1 MRGHD
6 GRRDPVRRRALA
18 RARDRS
24 RRRRLRRGAY
34 LLPSLFTIG
43 NMLLGFYAVV
53 TAFQGSQVLLPE
65 AGDPYFTRAALAVFI
80 AAILDTFDGR
90 IARTM
95 GTDSEFGREYDSL
108 ADLFTFGAAPALVTY
123 FWGLQGFHRVGWLV
137 PLYYMVCTATRLA
150 RFNVQT
156 KSSDSRYFVGLP
168 SPAAAGAVCSL
179 MFYVPGGQW
188 REWWGVVVLATLA
201 VAGTLEV
208 STFRYWSLKQVDL
221 KKRWSYRAALP
232 LALVVLVVALEP
244 KAFFLAV
251 AVIYTS
257 WGPLAW
263 IAGRLRRK
271 AASDGPGV
279 AAPDGAAAAAEDPPA
294 GRPAGAGREEGP

>member
-1 MRGHD
+1 MRGRDRH
-6 GRRDPVRRRALA
+6 RDPAQE
-18 RARDRS
+18 RARNRS
-24 RRRRLRRGAY
+24 RRRRLQRGAY

-53 TAFQGSQVLLPE
+53 TAFRGSQVLQPE
-65 AGDPYFTRAALAVFI
+65 AGDPYFARAALAVFI

-90 IARTM
+90 IARSM
-95 GTDSEFGREYDSL
+95 GTDSDFGREYDSL
-108 ADLFTFGAAPALVTY
+108 ADLFTFGATPALVTY
-123 FWGLQGFHRVGWLV
+123 FWGLQGFGRIGWLV

-156 KSSDSRYFVGLP
+156 KSTDSRFFVGLP

-179 MFYVPGGQW
+179 MFYVPGAEW
-188 REWWGVVVLATLA
+188 REWWGGAVLATLA
-201 VAGTLEV
+201 IAGTLEV
-208 STFRYWSLKQVDL
+208 TTFRYWSLKQVDL

-232 LALVVLVVALEP
+232 LALLVLVVALEP

-263 IAGRLRRK
+263 VAGRLRRK
-271 AASDGPGV
+271 TSSGDPEGT
-279 AAPDGAAAAAEDPPA
+279 AAEGLVADEQTVP
-294 GRPAGAGREEGP
+294 GARDRGDREETS